1 LWDLRGWQW
10 DKLYWVLDVVIN
22 VIDASLLSRS
32 LEFTIQLLDMDIP
45 MVICLNMM
53 DEAGRKGIPIDTEK
67 PYS

>member
-10 DKLYWVLDVVIN
+10 EKLYWVLDVVIN